1 MKLNEL
7 VKVVKK
13 KPKRVGRGTGSGHG
27 RYSGRGIKGAKSRVG
42 THQHSGFEGGQ
53 MPLIRRIPK
62 RGFTP
67 VERKEFEIVNLKDI
81 NEKFNEGEVVNIETL
96 KQKCLIKGKKDVK
109 ILGDGEI
116 KKKLKFEIK
125 NISKGARKKIE
136 EAGGSIIAN

>member
-7 VKVVKK
+7 VKVIKK
-13 KPKRVGRGTGSGHG
+13 KSKRVGRGTGSGHG

-42 THQHSGFEGGQ
+42 IHQHPGFEGGQ

-81 NEKFNEGEVVNIETL
+81 N
-96 KQKCLIKGKKDVK
+96 
-109 ILGDGEI
+109 
-116 KKKLKFEIK
+116 
-125 NISKGARKKIE
+125 
-136 EAGGSIIAN
+136 